1 MESFCHN
8 HGPKQSKTSHL
19 STDRMCMI
27 CFDTCGDTAGP
38 GPGLLV
44 APCCG
49 RTYHRDCVQ
58 KTALQ
63 AGKAAIKCPA
73 CNDKEIFNREM
84 ERCGVYIP
92 HADAQWEMP
101 ENSNFYQFDE
111 MLNSHQR
118 CDSLLCQ
125 CPQGPEFSRPGG
137 RFEIVKCQTCG
148 SRGVHMECGKI
159 DVKTKIFI
167 CSDCKPEEE
176 ESDANTDEE
185 DRLME
190 EKMDDHERIMK
201 EKMAERDRLMKEEL
215 ERLQR
220 TKAEQ
225 QRKIAEIKSILSD
238 PDPPA
243 SSSSQ
248 SKGTSRVV
256 ILSNGLA
263 ETPRFATKMPRKAP
277 SSIDLKVP
285 DNDNNDSQSTDEDQ
299 IPVIG
304 NICGGSE
311 AKKLNDTATGETY
324 IEIFDDDSA
333 SDDSDLEVLEPDVT
347 LSKKKKILSEISN
360 QIRKSPEE
368 TQDFIPID

>member
-1 MESFCHN
+1 MESFCHS
-8 HGPKQSKTSHL
+8 HGPKQSKSSLL
-19 STDRMCMI
+19 SSDRMCMI
-27 CFDTCGDTAGP
+27 CFDTCGDIPGP

-44 APCCG
+44 SPCCG
-49 RTYHRDCVQ
+49 RTFHRDCAQ

-73 CNDKEIFNREM
+73 CNDKEIFNREL
-84 ERCGVYIP
+84 ERCGIYIP

-125 CPQGPEFSRPGG
+125 CPQGPEFSRTGG

-159 DVKTKIFI
+159 DVKTKLFI

-176 ESDANTDEE
+176 VESDTEEE

-190 EKMDDHERIMK
+190 EKMDHHDKIMR
-201 EKMAERDRLMKEEL
+201 EKVAERDRLMKEEL

-220 TKAEQ
+220 TKSEQ
-225 QRKIAEIKSILSD
+225 QRKIDEIKSILSD
-238 PDPPA
+238 PEPPA

-248 SKGTSRVV
+248 IKGTSRVV
-256 ILSNGLA
+256 ILSNGI
-263 ETPRFATKMPRKAP
+263 EEPPRFATKMPRKP
-277 SSIDLKVP
+277 QSSNDPKVP
-285 DNDNNDSQSTDEDQ
+285 DNDSQSDDEDQ

-311 AKKLNDTATGETY
+311 AKKLNDTATEETY
-324 IEIFDDDSA
+324 IEIFDDDS
-333 SDDSDLEVLEPDVT
+333 DDSDLEVIEPEATV
-347 LSKKKKILSEISN
+347 SKKKKILSEISN
-360 QIRKSPEE
+360 QIRKSTEE
-368 TQDFIPID
+368 TEDFIPID

>member
-1 MESFCHN
+1 
-8 HGPKQSKTSHL
+8 
-19 STDRMCMI
+19 
-27 CFDTCGDTAGP
+27 
-38 GPGLLV
+38 
-44 APCCG
+44 
-49 RTYHRDCVQ
+49 
-58 KTALQ
+58 
-63 AGKAAIKCPA
+63 
-73 CNDKEIFNREM
+73 M
-84 ERCGVYIP
+84 ERSGIYIP

-125 CPQGPEFSRPGG
+125 CPQGPEFSRTGG

-159 DVKTKIFI
+159 DAKTKLFI

-176 ESDANTDEE
+176 ESDTNTDEE
-185 DRLME
+185 DRLMV

-201 EKMAERDRLMKEEL
+201 EKMAERDRLMKEER

-220 TKAEQ
+220 TKTEQ
-225 QRKIAEIKSILSD
+225 QRRIEEIKSIFRD
-238 PDPPA
+238 PGPDSPA

-248 SKGTSRVV
+248 IKGTSRVV

-263 ETPRFATKMPRKAP
+263 ADTPRFATKMPRKAP
-277 SSIDLKVP
+277 SSSDLKVP
-285 DNDNNDSQSTDEDQ
+285 DNDTDSQSNDEDQ

-311 AKKLNDTATGETY
+311 AKKLNDTATGDSY
-324 IEIFDDDSA
+324 IEIFDDDSE
-333 SDDSDLEVLEPDVT
+333 DSDLEVLESEVSV
-347 LSKKKKILSEISN
+347 SKKKKVLSEISN
-360 QIRKSPEE
+360 QIRKSTDE
-368 TQDFIPID
+368 TEDFIPID

>member
-1 MESFCHN
+1 MESFCHQ
-8 HGPKQSKTSHL
+8 HGPKQSKPSNL

-38 GPGLLV
+38 GPGLLLS
-44 APCCG
+44 PCCG

-84 ERCGVYIP
+84 ERCGIYIP

-125 CPQGPEFSRPGG
+125 CPQGPEFNRRGG

-148 SRGVHMECGKI
+148 SRGVHMECGKV
-159 DVKTKIFI
+159 DVKTKLFI

-176 ESDANTDEE
+176 EESDTNTDEE

-190 EKMDDHERIMK
+190 ERMDDHERIMK

-215 ERLQR
+215 QRLQR
-220 TKAEQ
+220 TKTEQ
-225 QRKIAEIKSILSD
+225 QRKLAEIKSILSD
-238 PDPPA
+238 PDPDPDPPA

-248 SKGTSRVV
+248 IKGTSRVV

-277 SSIDLKVP
+277 SSTDLKVP
-285 DNDNNDSQSTDEDQ
+285 ENESQSDDEDQ

-311 AKKLNDTATGETY
+311 AKLLNDKATEDSY
-324 IEIFDDDSA
+324 IEIFDDDSE
-333 SDDSDLEVLEPDVT
+333 DSDLEVLEPEAPV
-347 LSKKKKILSEISN
+347 SKKKKILSEISN
-360 QIRKSPEE
+360 QIRISTEE
-368 TQDFIPID
+368 IEDFI